1 MDHNRQEERHAAARA
16 FMESLDQLQVTL
28 ESEVTQVGQNGRS
41 SAPTTVHATQSLMG
55 DRAVSATTPRP
66 NETGEMNF
74 NSDLFEQAI
83 ADIEQ
88 FLQSEN
94 QQDN

>member
-28 ESEVTQVGQNGRS
+28 ESEVTQGRQS
-41 SAPTTVHATQSLMG
+41 ERSTHATHPFSAG
-55 DRAVSATTPRP
+55 DRAAFVATPTPK
-66 NETGEMNF
+66 EAGEAGF

-88 FLQSEN
+88 FLQPEN
-94 QQDN
+94 QQEN

>member
-16 FMESLDQLQVTL
+16 FMESLDQLQTTL
-28 ESEVTQVGQNGRS
+28 ESEVTQGEQSGRS
-41 SAPTTVHATQSLMG
+41 THATHPFSAG
-55 DRAVSATTPRP
+55 DRAASVAPP
-66 NETGEMNF
+66 KPKEAGEPGFNGF

-88 FLQSEN
+88 FLQPEN
-94 QQDN
+94 QQEN